1 MFFQSF
7 AAGLKR
13 RAHVASDR
21 LLVSALSPLVH
32 AFGNW
37 RGSALAHLPA
47 APRPLDCVLI
57 GAMAAA
63 VALVALLCTAAS
75 RLGFAHVWRIGG
87 WLP

>member
-1 MFFQSF
+1 MSFQSLMVRLRQL
-7 AAGLKR
+7 AR
-13 RAHVASDR
+13 VVSDR
-21 LLVSALSPLVH
+21 SFASALAPLAH
-32 AFGNW
+32 TFGNW

-47 APRPLDCVLI
+47 APRPLDCVLA

-63 VALVALLCTAAS
+63 VALVALLCATAS

>member
-7 AAGLKR
+7 AARLKR
-13 RAHVASDR
+13 LVHVASDR
-21 LLVSALSPLVH
+21 SPASLLAPLAN
-32 AFGNW
+32 AFGHR

-47 APRPLDCVLI
+47 ALRVLDCVLI
-57 GAMAAA
+57 GAMATA
-63 VALVALLCTAAS
+63 VALVALLCVAAS